1 MTSET
6 DLTERRLGRKEFTT
20 AGPQGSRNAIHG
32 GIGND
37 GLVCFDVEPG

>member
-1 MTSET
+1 MTSEA
-6 DLTERRLGRKEFTT
+6 DLTEKRLGREEFTT